1 MVDLP
6 HHSSRPGG
14 SQPFRRRSTTRQG
27 WPGALAVATL
37 AALPLGWATA
47 PAPGL
52 AQQSGYGQTMGTST
66 QEQQIYNYDPSG
78 GGRPGA
84 ASGGLNPANP
94 LDLINKIR
102 KGSALDDAT
111 PPGDAVDQ
119 ALKELEAQSRPQAGA
134 TPKPVVPSPQP
145 LGTAAATP

>member
-1 MVDLP
+1 MVVLP
-6 HHSSRPGG
+6 HHSTPRL
-14 SQPFRRRSTTRQG
+14 G
-27 WPGALAVATL
+27 WPRALVVAALT
-37 AALPLGWATA
+37 ALPLGWATA
-47 PAPGL
+47 AAPGL
-52 AQQSGYGQTMGTST
+52 AQQSGYGQTMGTSP

-78 GGRPGA
+78 RPGP

-102 KGSALDDAT
+102 KGSAMDDAT

-119 ALKELEAQSRPQAGA
+119 ALKELEAQSRPQPGASGRPAG
-134 TPKPVVPSPQP
+134 PSPQP